1 MRIDRRPSA
10 AALLLLPAL
19 LLSRPAGAW
28 ELLGTGPLAGATVQF
43 TDDAEIRYYFS
54 DEKLAGF
61 EDRRIHDYVEQV
73 NRLNALLSQR
83 WDNGDGL
90 SVHLQLDEVA
100 LFSNR
105 YRLDGVLYHSWQL
118 YDPTV
123 QSPWPDALIE
133 VEKLGLLYRGGFGE
147 LAVGDT
153 YASFGR
159 GIALNI
165 KKNTDI
171 DIDTSI
177 RGARAV
183 IGTGDTQLTVVSGL
197 SNRQQISQD
206 QPNLSIFKDVAHMVS
221 GARIDRYG
229 LGPVDVG
236 AHGVVYRFGR
246 DEAAGQDPFIRYAEP
261 LDAAVVGASADAW
274 GVGGVDISAEGDL
287 FAYLSPDMV
296 GAVDSG
302 DFQTQYGYAAYASVS
317 AYPGRTSIL
326 VEAKSTRDTERI
338 NSFVAADNWEV
349 AAVPTL
355 EYERVITED
364 STAAVNSND
373 IHGGRVR
380 VDYSLQDGLLIPY
393 VSVLGLRDLD
403 TTGLHFN
410 SSPETI
416 GHVVGGF
423 ALAGSGITSQL
434 NLGARVDVRDE
445 TAEGM
450 DRLVHLDGDIS
461 VPVGGHNHIE
471 LAVSV
476 KQLAWG
482 DNVQQQSDFLE
493 MENGLVWVHGE
504 HWLFAVYQ
512 DWSDN
517 PLVTSK
523 GNLGEDLYG
532 ATEITWKPG
541 PNASL
546 RAFFGAY
553 KAGIRCSGGQCRSLP
568 GFEGARLAYTG
579 TF

>member
-1 MRIDRRPSA
+1 MGLLRTTWWA
-10 AALLLLPAL
+10 AALALLPW
-19 LLSRPAGAW
+19 SRPAAAW
-28 ELLGTGPLAGATVQF
+28 ELVGTGPLAGATVQL
-43 TDDAEIRYYFS
+43 TDDAELRYYFV
-54 DEKLAGF
+54 DERLEGF

-73 NRLNALLSQR
+73 NRLNAMLSQR

-90 SVHLQLDEVA
+90 SLNLQLDEVA

-123 QSPWPDALIE
+123 LSPWPDALVE
-133 VEKLGLLYRGGFGE
+133 FEKLGLQYRGRFGE
-147 LAVGDT
+147 LALGDT

-177 RGARAV
+177 RGARLV
-183 IGTGDTQLTVVSGL
+183 LGRRDTLLTLVSGL

-206 QPNLSIFKDVAHMVS
+206 QPNLSISRDVSHMVS
-221 GARIDRYG
+221 GLRVERHG
-229 LGPVDVG
+229 LGPVDLG
-236 AHGVVYRFGR
+236 THGVVYRFGR
-246 DEAAGQDPFIRYAEP
+246 DEAADLDPFLRYAEP

-274 GVGGVDISAEGDL
+274 GLGGVDVSVEGDL

-296 GAVDSG
+296 GEVDDGS
-302 DFQTQYGYAAYASVS
+302 FQTRYGYAAYASAS
-317 AYPGRTSIL
+317 AYPGRAVVL

-380 VDYSLQDGLLIPY
+380 VDYSLDDGLFIPY
-393 VSVLGLRDLD
+393 LSVLGLRDLD
-403 TTGLHFN
+403 TSGLHFN
-410 SSPETI
+410 RSPESI
-416 GHVVGGF
+416 GHLVAGMTV
-423 ALAGSGITSQL
+423 AGSGITSQL
-434 NLGARVDVRDE
+434 NLGARVDVRDDR
-445 TAEGM
+445 AEGM
-450 DRLVHLDGDIS
+450 DRLLHLDGDLS
-461 VPVGGHNHIE
+461 VPLGSRDHVE
-471 LAVSV
+471 LAVSI
-476 KQLAWG
+476 KQFSWG
-482 DNVQQQSDFLE
+482 DNVQQQSDFME
-493 MENGLVWVHGE
+493 MENGLVWGHGE
-504 HWLFAVYQ
+504 HWLFAIYQ

-517 PLVTSK
+517 PLVTSQ

-532 ATEITWKPG
+532 AAEVTWKPG

-546 RAFFGAY
+546 RAFLGAY

-568 GFEGARLAYTG
+568 GFEGARLAWTS